1 MAMMPARVKYRKQ
14 QRGNRAGIASRGNA
28 VSYGDFGIQALERCW
43 LDGRQIEAARIA
55 ISRYM
60 KRRGKMWIRVFPDK
74 PFTKKPLEVRMGTG
88 KGGVEG
94 WVAVIRP
101 ANVLFEVSG
110 VPEEMARESMRLAA
124 TKLPIRTKFI
134 ARHHGG
140 V

>member
-14 QRGNRAGIASRGNA
+14 QRGNRAGLASRGNS
-28 VSYGDFGIQALERCW
+28 VSFGDFGLQSLERCW
-43 LDGRQIEAARIA
+43 LDSRQIEAARIA

-101 ANVLFEVSG
+101 ASVLFEVSG
-110 VPEEMARESMRLAA
+110 VPVEMARESMRLAA

-134 ARHHGG
+134 SRRHAG
-140 V
+140 

>member
-14 QRGNRAGIASRGNA
+14 QRGNRSGIASRGNTVA
-28 VSYGDFGIQALERCW
+28 FGDFGLQSLERCW
-43 LDGRQIEAARIA
+43 LDSRQIEAARIA
-55 ISRYM
+55 ISRHM

-101 ANVLFEVSG
+101 ASMLFEVAG
-110 VPEEMARESMRLAA
+110 IPVEMARESLRLAA
-124 TKLPIRTKFI
+124 TKLPIRTKFVSRLR
-134 ARHHGG
+134 AAA
-140 V
+140 